1 MRDRDDWVRELSAAE
16 TCVEAVMDLDES
28 AAAPHA
34 RGFLTDQ
41 RSGPVSFRTVAP
53 PLRLSDTPPSV
64 RRPAPALGEHTDE
77 ILAEAGLSTSD
88 IERLRGAG
96 VIA

>member
-1 MRDRDDWVRELSAAE
+1 
-16 TCVEAVMDLDES
+16 
-28 AAAPHA
+28 
-34 RGFLTDQ
+34 
-41 RSGPVSFRTVAP
+41 VAP

-77 ILAEAGLSTSD
+77 ILAEAGLSTDD